1 MMCFQK
7 CTILDTLREIPSM
20 GRCNCN
26 SERASPYGCVFSS
39 LLCAPSAF
47 DVASA
52 KCKKPKAGFRPI
64 VTNGFGVRGQV
75 DLIDFQSMPDGNFN
89 FLLNYVDHGIKFCV
103 VKPLHRKTAKAV
115 AYALYDTF
123 TLIGCPQI
131 LQTDNGREF
140 KNKSLVNAKK
150 VDLELKRHHIC
161 LCTSRR
167 SISLYLNEYLYLFEY
182 LSQCRFSH

>member
-1 MMCFQK
+1 M
-7 CTILDTLREIPSM
+7 
-20 GRCNCN
+20 
-26 SERASPYGCVFSS
+26 
-39 LLCAPSAF
+39 
-47 DVASA
+47 
-52 KCKKPKAGFRPI
+52 PI

-75 DLIDFQSMPDGNFN
+75 DLIDLQSMPKGKFN
-89 FLLNYVDHGIKFCV
+89 FLLNYVDHGIKLCV

-150 VDLELKRHHIC
+150 VILDKGVSFC
-161 LCTSRR
+161 
-167 SISLYLNEYLYLFEY
+167 
-182 LSQCRFSH
+182 